1 MKEIVKRDRM
11 RVRERDKGERKKEDK
26 LGEKALGESFHFFH

>member
-11 RVRERDKGERKKEDK
+11 RVKEREKRERKKEEK
-26 LGEKALGESFHFFH
+26 LRGKVIGESFHFFH